1 MEFSVKQM
9 GPLYTVFHLLL
20 SVFTLSDFSR
30 VSFIAGK
37 AAS

>member
-1 MEFSVKQM
+1 MEFSVKQT
-9 GPLYTVFHLLL
+9 GPLYTVFYLLL
-20 SVFTLSDFSR
+20 SFFTLSDFSK